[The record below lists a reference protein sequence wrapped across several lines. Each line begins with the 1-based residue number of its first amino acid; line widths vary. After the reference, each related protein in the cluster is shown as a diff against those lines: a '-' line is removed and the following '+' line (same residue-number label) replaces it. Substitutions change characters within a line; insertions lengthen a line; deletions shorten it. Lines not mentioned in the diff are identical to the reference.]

1 MRLLLDQ
8 NVSHRLVAPLSEIYP
23 GTTQVGLLGLGDA
36 NDREIWD
43 LAQQEAYVLVS
54 HDADFEAF
62 SVLAGGPPLVIW
74 LRCGNQPKA
83 VILEKLLSQRDLIEQ
98 ANSDPSVWCVELY

>member
-1 MRLLLDQ
+1 MKLLLDQ

-43 LAQQEAYVLVS
+43 LAQQEGYVLVS

-62 SVLAGGPPLVIW
+62 SVLAGGPPFGDLAALW
-74 LRCGNQPKA
+74 QSAESRDPGKTA
-83 VILEKLLSQRDLIEQ
+83 LSKRL
-98 ANSDPSVWCVELY
+98 N